1 MITYALFRMER
12 KGVVKRFGVG
22 KQAPPEL
29 LDMPTPTEESQSMR
43 PTAVRAMFAKP
54 VKPPVKPPVLQKR
67 PKSPSLKPAAAAEE
81 LVTKLEK
88 HESLGLTGDL
98 KEMRDLIVEEENRD
112 LYNTEVPVAYVP
124 QTRRGFA
131 NFIKTTYKEFQLP
144 NGPITIPEG
153 EKYYPYQK
161 FVRDYMRK
169 ESPYRGILVYHGLG
183 SGKTCTAIAASEALF
198 ATDKKKIIVMS
209 PKSLKTNFLK
219 EISFCGFRHFQL
231 NNFWVPLDL
240 KDPMTTLFANQV
252 YKLSGKYL
260 KNARNVWVPDFRKPQ
275 SESNY
280 ESLPDE
286 DRAEIRKQILA
297 IVEWDPVNNPSGR
310 IRFISYNGITA
321 KKLMAM
327 ACDPVKF
334 FDDSVIVIDEIH
346 NLIRLIQGTIQ
357 PYLSKMGPGGKKAR
371 RTVPVEE
378 ITPYRWKPTLCAEG
392 TKMYTRGYLFYRLLL
407 DSHNSKIIGLSGTPL
422 INFPEELGILAN
434 VLHGYITTLEG
445 NIELEGDVEKTGKEI
460 ASKHPYVD
468 FVEFTKHPK
477 GGKKVLM
484 SLLPP
489 GIRKIENDIG
499 VMRVPGEEK
508 HPGIDEIV
516 KSIQDA
522 FEKGGV
528 AFSGPLKPTSEA
540 LLPPFGDTF
549 SEHFISGKDIKAKG
563 VLTTR
568 LTGLVSFYKG
578 SRLELMPRVKVD
590 EIVKVPFSLYA
601 QKAYSFKRS
610 TEVKS
615 EMEGKGGKTIDAVW
629 AQVYELGDSAA
640 ANNYKMGSRQACNF
654 VFPPE
659 VVRPSASAAD
669 RKNEAM
675 QGAAVVGIIELA
687 PEEETTNE
695 EFVQMGQEEENM
707 EEVAQEDERLEAE
720 IYGTEAPAPA
730 PVPAPAPA
738 LASAPKP
745 VTKGKTLKATAPSED
760 AIRFSNKIANKYQI
774 FDTFAPTPITI
785 ITAGEEDTFPTL
797 EHYYQAIKFRNS
809 DHDWYT
815 QVRDAPTPAKARE
828 MGSDKSHT
836 MDSTFPSNRVYIMK
850 RGLEKKFYPNKE
862 LKALLLSTGDTKLIQ
877 ASPVNSF
884 WGEGAEKK
892 GENHL
897 GKLLMTLRSE
907 IRDQEE
913 MPNLG
918 QEGGDPT
925 SAECKAGT
933 KPGEKYTIA
942 YDRAKEC
949 LKTVA
954 KARML
959 LKGPE
964 GLATYSA
971 KFAMMLEKIAAAPGS
986 SLIYSQFLDMEG
998 IGIFRVAMD
1007 VNGYAPIRLTLIGGV
1022 PAFTKETEESL
1033 RKGPGKQPRY
1043 ITFSGVE
1050 TPDERRAALDI
1061 FNAKFAELP
1070 ESMNKILS
1078 EAGYKDNKV
1087 GELCRVFCITSAGA
1101 EGLSLRNVR
1110 AVHIME
1116 PYWNEVRLRQVK
1128 GRAIRIGSH
1137 LDLPEDQRDV
1147 SIYTYISCFSE
1158 EAQRDR
1164 TGDNKIDETLLLH
1177 DSVDAKKAV
1186 EYGIPMKPG
1195 MTTYVMTTDEII
1207 YAISERK
1214 RKIIESL
1221 ECILKS
1227 AAVDCEISYEQNKD
1241 GTFRCLPLKG
1251 KVGDFVYKPNLEQD
1265 ILDASKFEDEKSICS
1280 GELKPREFF
1289 QHINKI
1295 LYSLREVFGSNKVVT
1310 GYDAFEAIEE
1320 VDHGKK
1326 IRKKKMPEVKLGT
1339 VGVRMVDGV
1348 PQPGPPVQIK
1358 GNKPVP

>member
-1 MITYALFRMER
+1 MER

-29 LDMPTPTEESQSMR
+29 LDLPTPAEESQSMR
-43 PTAVRAMFAKP
+43 PSAVRAMFAKP
-54 VKPPVKPPVLQKR
+54 AKPAKPLIKKR
-67 PKSPSLKPAAAAEE
+67 STSPLLKPAAAAEE
-81 LVTKLEK
+81 LVNTLEK
-88 HESLGLTGDL
+88 SESLGLTDDL
-98 KEMRDLIVEEENRD
+98 KEMGDLILEEERRD
-112 LYNTEVPVAYVP
+112 LYNTEVPTAYVP

-209 PKSLKTNFLK
+209 PKSLKANFLK

-231 NNFWVPLDL
+231 NNFWVPLDIT
-240 KDPMTTLFANQV
+240 DPMTTLFANQV
-252 YKLSGKYL
+252 YGLSGKYL

-327 ACDPVKF
+327 ACDPVNKF
-334 FDDSVIVIDEIH
+334 FDNSVIVVDEIH

-357 PYLSKMGPGGKKAR
+357 PYLSKAGPGGKKVR

-378 ITPYRWKPTLCAEG
+378 ITPNRWKPTLCAEG

-407 DSHNSKIIGLSGTPL
+407 DAQNTKIIGLSGTPL

-445 NIELEGDVEKTGKEI
+445 NIQMEGDLEKNGKEI
-460 ASKHPYVD
+460 AFKHPYVD
-468 FVEFTKHPK
+468 FVEFTKNPK

-489 GIRKIENDIG
+489 GIRKIENEIG
-499 VMRVPGEEK
+499 VMRIPKEERQ
-508 HPGIDEIV
+508 PTMDEIV
-516 KSIQDA
+516 KSIEDA
-522 FEKGGV
+522 FEKGGM
-528 AFSGPLKPTSEA
+528 AFSGPLKPTAEA

-568 LTGLVSFYKG
+568 LTGLVSYYKG

-590 EIVKVPFSLYA
+590 EVVKVPFSLYA

-615 EMEGKGGKTIDAVW
+615 EMESKGGQTIDAVW

-659 VVRPSASAAD
+659 VVRPSASITD
-669 RKNEAM
+669 REAEAR
-675 QGAAVVGIIELA
+675 QGAAVAGIIELA
-687 PEEETTNE
+687 PEEENENEE
-695 EFVQMGQEEENM
+695 EFVQLGREEENM
-707 EEVAQEDERLEAE
+707 EEVAQEDQRLEAE
-720 IYGTEAPAPA
+720 IYGEAVPVVEVPE
-730 PVPAPAPA
+730 VPAPAVPDPTVSTPVVPA
-738 LASAPKP
+738 
-745 VTKGKTLKATAPSED
+745 TKGKTLKARATAIPSAD
-760 AIRFSNKIANKYQI
+760 VIRFSNKMDNEYKL
-774 FDTFAPTPITI
+774 FDTYAPTPITI
-785 ITAGEEDTFPTL
+785 TTAGEEDTFPTL
-797 EHYYQAIKFRNS
+797 EHYYQAIKFRGS
-809 DHDWYT
+809 DPEWYK
-815 QVRDAPTPAKARE
+815 QVRDAPTPAKARD
-828 MGSDKSHT
+828 MGADKTHT
-836 MDSTFPSNRVYIMK
+836 SDSTFSSSRINIMK
-850 RGLEKKFYPNKE
+850 RGLEKKFYPNEK
-862 LKALLLSTGDTKLIQ
+862 LKALLLSTGDKKLIQ

-897 GKLLMTLRSE
+897 GKLLMALRSE
-907 IRDQEE
+907 IKEAEE
-913 MPNLG
+913 MPDLG
-918 QEGGDPT
+918 QEGGDPI

-933 KPGEKYTIA
+933 KPGEKYA
-942 YDRAKEC
+942 VACDRAKLC
-949 LKTVA
+949 LKTIA

-959 LKGPE
+959 LGGSD
-964 GLATYSA
+964 GLAIYSA
-971 KFAMMLEKIAAAPGS
+971 KFSTMLERIAAAPGS
-986 SLIYSQFLDMEG
+986 SLVYSQFLDMEG

-1007 VNGYAPIRLTLIGGV
+1007 VNGYAPIRITLVGGV

-1043 ITFSGVE
+1043 ITFSGGE
-1050 TPDERRAALDI
+1050 TQEERRAALDI

-1078 EAGYKDNKV
+1078 EAGYTDNKL

-1147 SIYTYISCFSE
+1147 SIYTYVSCFSE

-1177 DSVDAKKAV
+1177 DSVDAKKAA
-1186 EYGIPMKPG
+1186 EYGLPMKPG
-1195 MTTYVMTTDEII
+1195 MTTYVLTTDEII

-1221 ECILKS
+1221 ECIMKS

-1241 GTFRCLPLKG
+1241 GAFRCLPLKG

-1289 QHINKI
+1289 QPINKI
-1295 LYSLREVFGSNKVVT
+1295 IYFLREVFGQNKTVT
-1310 GYDAFEAIEE
+1310 GYDVFEAVEV

-1339 VGVRMVDGV
+1339 VGVRMVDGA
-1348 PQPGPPVQIK
+1348 PQPGPPVNIK
-1358 GNKPVP
+1358 GNKPK